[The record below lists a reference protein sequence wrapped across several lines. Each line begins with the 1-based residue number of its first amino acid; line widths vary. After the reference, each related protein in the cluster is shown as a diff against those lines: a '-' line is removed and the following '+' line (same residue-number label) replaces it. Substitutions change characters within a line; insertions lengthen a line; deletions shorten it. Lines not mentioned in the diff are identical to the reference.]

1 MPQLRTFPYSSLEK
15 SSLRNSTFL
24 KNNLQPSLF
33 SDFLPAALANLM
45 IEFIFEDNNLFDM
58 ENGISNNL
66 RSVISLVDKLRDINL
81 ESYIQLPK
89 IVVVGS
95 QSSGKSSLIEQI
107 VGIDFLPRGS
117 VFHHPFRA

>member
-1 MPQLRTFPYSSLEK
+1 
-15 SSLRNSTFL
+15 
-24 KNNLQPSLF
+24 
-33 SDFLPAALANLM
+33 
-45 IEFIFEDNNLFDM
+45 M

-117 VFHHPFRA
+117 VFYHRFRVWSRDDLLR

>member
-1 MPQLRTFPYSSLEK
+1 MDLILI
-15 SSLRNSTFL
+15 
-24 KNNLQPSLF
+24 
-33 SDFLPAALANLM
+33 DW
-45 IEFIFEDNNLFDM
+45 IIDFDM

-117 VFHHPFRA
+117 VFNNKYRA

>member
-1 MPQLRTFPYSSLEK
+1 
-15 SSLRNSTFL
+15 
-24 KNNLQPSLF
+24 
-33 SDFLPAALANLM
+33 
-45 IEFIFEDNNLFDM
+45 M

-117 VFHHPFRA
+117 VFNNKYRALSLEDH

>member
-1 MPQLRTFPYSSLEK
+1 
-15 SSLRNSTFL
+15 
-24 KNNLQPSLF
+24 
-33 SDFLPAALANLM
+33 
-45 IEFIFEDNNLFDM
+45 M
-58 ENGISNNL
+58 ENGLSSNL
-66 RSVISLVDKLRDINL
+66 RSVISLVDKLRDIKL

-117 VFHHPFRA
+117 VNPPLLRALSHAGLSK

>member
-1 MPQLRTFPYSSLEK
+1 
-15 SSLRNSTFL
+15 
-24 KNNLQPSLF
+24 
-33 SDFLPAALANLM
+33 
-45 IEFIFEDNNLFDM
+45 M

-117 VFHHPFRA
+117 VIHPQRRAWSLADPSKLG

>member
-1 MPQLRTFPYSSLEK
+1 M
-15 SSLRNSTFL
+15 
-24 KNNLQPSLF
+24 
-33 SDFLPAALANLM
+33 
-45 IEFIFEDNNLFDM
+45 
-58 ENGISNNL
+58 
-66 RSVISLVDKLRDINL
+66 ISLVDKLRDINL

-117 VFHHPFRA
+117 VV

>member
-1 MPQLRTFPYSSLEK
+1 
-15 SSLRNSTFL
+15 
-24 KNNLQPSLF
+24 
-33 SDFLPAALANLM
+33 
-45 IEFIFEDNNLFDM
+45 M
-58 ENGISNNL
+58 ENGLSSNL
-66 RSVISLVDKLRDINL
+66 RSVISLVDKLRDIKL

-117 VFHHPFRA
+117 VNTHFNSGRCHTQTSRNKDDL